1 MSNDPLTNGVNGG
14 HLRSFIERIEKLSEE
29 KAALGD
35 DIKSVFD
42 EAKSQGY
49 DVRIMRK
56 VVTIRKQ
63 DRSKREEEEALVE
76 LYLGALGDLKD
87 TPLGLSAVSRAFGK

>member
-1 MSNDPLTNGVNGG
+1 MTEGSNTPDGG
-14 HLRSFIERIEKLSEE
+14 ALRSFIERIERLSQD
-29 KAALGD
+29 KAGIAD

-42 EAKSQGY
+42 EAKSNGY
-49 DVRIMRK
+49 DVKILRK
-56 VVTIRKQ
+56 VIAIRKM
-63 DRSKREEEEALVE
+63 DKAKRDEEEALID

>member
-1 MSNDPLTNGVNGG
+1 MSDDQLTNGVNGG

-29 KAALGD
+29 KDALTG

-49 DVRIMRK
+49 DPKIMKK
-56 VVTIRKQ
+56 VIAIRKN
-63 DRSKREEEEALVE
+63 DKSKREEEQALID
-76 LYLGALGDLKD
+76 LYMGALGMLADL
-87 TPLGLSAVSRAFGK
+87 PLGVASISRAFGK